1 MNKDSRIITQK
12 QAEHKEA
19 ANLNETDVIVKDIL
33 NRLFDD
39 SAYVVKGD
47 SSVKSVLGFCNGNT
61 VNVLYSPGHNFFI
74 ARLMCGRRED
84 KDIMSIYHKVSL
96 ACSPYG
102 MENTNICVA
111 ENIDYDKNVVTC
123 CFYFRNK
130 KK

>member
-12 QAEHKEA
+12 QAEHKKA

-39 SAYVVKGD
+39 NAYMVKGD

-74 ARLMCGRRED
+74 ARLMCGKGEN
-84 KDIMSIYHKVSL
+84 KDIMSIYHKVSS
-96 ACSPYG
+96 ACYP
-102 MENTNICVA
+102 NKLKNVCVT
-111 ENIDYDKNVVTC
+111 ENIDYDKNEVTC